1 VPKLKRN
8 VKNAP
13 ERTGFEP
20 YDGPEPT
27 PGFRRAVIK
36 SAKVVESAN
45 GRPGFLVTAELEA
58 KKGSQDA
65 KFDGYPAFT
74 RIWLGTEDSAPEA
87 LLAREAAF
95 YRAVTGK
102 KNLADVDVVHEDSD
116 GGGKITKING
126 VNPVGKA
133 VLVELQYET
142 YNGERRISSDGIY
155 PAKADDVDADE
166 TESDEPEE
174 EPDEDEDEDLL
185 ESDDE
190 EIEIPSEA
198 DLKKMS
204 IADLRSLAEE
214 LGVDTDGLKKA
225 QLVEAIL
232 ADPDEESDEED
243 EEEEDEAELED
254 AEEDE
259 EEEEDED
266 DGLDALDR
274 TQLKALLKA
283 EAADF
288 KVLKRH
294 TDEDLVAALRDVRAS
309 EPPF

>member
-174 EPDEDEDEDLL
+174 EPDEDEDLL

-190 EIEIPSEA
+190 EIEIPSETE
-198 DLKKMS
+198 LKKMP
-204 IADLRSLAEE
+204 IADLRNLAED
-214 LGVDTDGLKKA
+214 LGVDTDEVKRKSDLIA
-225 QLVEAIL
+225 AIL
-232 ADPDEESDEED
+232 EDPDEESDDED
-243 EEEEDEAELED
+243 EEEDEAELED